1 MGSGKKGK
9 PPARRSR
16 SGRVKVR
23 RARPED
29 VPAIWACQRAAYPQ
43 FPETGLCDE
52 RLLAME
58 VETFADGQ
66 LVATLGDEI
75 VGYATSLIVQLDD
88 ESPWYS
94 YNEITG
100 GGTFST
106 HDPSGDTLYGADIAV
121 HPDHRGKG
129 VAGALYK
136 GRKSLLRRLNLRRM
150 VAGGRIPGY
159 AEHAGKMTAEQY
171 VDRVVAGEL
180 SDPALNAHV
189 KAGYHVRSIHM
200 GYLRDDQSLD
210 YATFLELENAEYR
223 AARRRISA
231 APMKR
236 PIRHVRVCAAQYGM
250 RRISSWKE
258 LEQQVDFFVK
268 TAEEYHCHYLLFPEL
283 FTVQLFSTMPPDISS
298 VDAIAALADLT
309 PKYLEL
315 FVDRARR
322 SRLFIVAGSHPVRR
336 DDGLIYNVAHLITPA
351 GDVYEQDKLHVTPNE
366 RKEYGIEPGRGLH
379 VFDTSHARVA
389 ILVCYDV
396 EFPELARLLAQS
408 GAEVLFVPFST
419 DERRAYQR
427 VRYTSQARAVEN
439 VIYCVLAGNVGNL
452 PQVQNF
458 LINYGQAAI
467 FTPSDFAFPVDAVA
481 GQAEFNSETVVIGD
495 LDLSALELARE
506 IGSVRPWRDRRT
518 DLFELRATDAV
529 KLVRAR

>member
-1 MGSGKKGK
+1 MAMNELQAQVALGASELTSQNF
-9 PPARRSR
+9 ARTTKE
-16 SGRVKVR
+16 GDGGALVV
-23 RARPED
+23 AGGEQ
-29 VPAIWACQRAAYPQ
+29 A
-43 FPETGLCDE
+43 L
-52 RLLAME
+52 
-58 VETFADGQ
+58 ADGQ

-150 VAGGRIPGY
+150 VAGGRIPGH

-236 PIRHVRVCAAQYGM
+236 PM
-250 RRISSWKE
+250 RPTPPAKRPF
-258 LEQQVDFFVK
+258 LM
-268 TAEEYHCHYLLFPEL
+268 AEAVGRKLPPEGVANSL
-283 FTVQLFSTMPPDISS
+283 YRFT
-298 VDAIAALADLT
+298 
-309 PKYLEL
+309 
-315 FVDRARR
+315 
-322 SRLFIVAGSHPVRR
+322 
-336 DDGLIYNVAHLITPA
+336 
-351 GDVYEQDKLHVTPNE
+351 
-366 RKEYGIEPGRGLH
+366 
-379 VFDTSHARVA
+379 
-389 ILVCYDV
+389 
-396 EFPELARLLAQS
+396 
-408 GAEVLFVPFST
+408 
-419 DERRAYQR
+419 
-427 VRYTSQARAVEN
+427 
-439 VIYCVLAGNVGNL
+439 
-452 PQVQNF
+452 
-458 LINYGQAAI
+458 
-467 FTPSDFAFPVDAVA
+467 
-481 GQAEFNSETVVIGD
+481 ETV
-495 LDLSALELARE
+495 L
-506 IGSVRPWRDRRT
+506 P
-518 DLFELRATDAV
+518 
-529 KLVRAR
+529 LVRWPRRWVRNSHRRG